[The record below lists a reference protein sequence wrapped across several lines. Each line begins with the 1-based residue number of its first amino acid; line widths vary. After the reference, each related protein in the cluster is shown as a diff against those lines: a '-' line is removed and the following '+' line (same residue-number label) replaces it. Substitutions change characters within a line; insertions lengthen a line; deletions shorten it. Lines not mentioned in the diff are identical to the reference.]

1 MAQPPAKRKATQLYS
16 PPAIDAALY
25 HHVGKYAGAAVLT
38 VFEQIGG
45 VDRMAAWAE
54 ENPSEF
60 YKGPF
65 AKIISSP
72 KEISVTGKVTI
83 EEAVKALDLEE
94 GVGYTVVEDEPDID
108 EEQF

>member
-1 MAQPPAKRKATQLYS
+1 MASPPANRKATNLAM
-16 PPAIDAALY
+16 PPSIDAALY
-25 HHVGKYAGAAVLT
+25 SNVGRYAGAAVLT

-45 VDRMAAWAE
+45 VQAMSEWAQK
-54 ENPSEF
+54 NPSEF

-72 KEISVTGKVTI
+72 KEISVTGRVTI